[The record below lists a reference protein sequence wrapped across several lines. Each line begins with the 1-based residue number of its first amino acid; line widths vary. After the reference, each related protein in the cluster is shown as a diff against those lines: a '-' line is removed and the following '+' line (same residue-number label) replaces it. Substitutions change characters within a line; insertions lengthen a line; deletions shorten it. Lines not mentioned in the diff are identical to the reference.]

1 MGCTVLPTADEETC
15 IQAARNGDLEA
26 FNTLVVAYQSQVYA
40 LAYRLLGET
49 ESAADVVQDT
59 FLAAFQHIGTFRRG
73 SLRAWLL
80 RIAANLAYDALRRRR
95 ARPSSPLS
103 IFIHAD
109 GVRPPHGN
117 NKEDDP
123 EDWVER
129 QELASEIQRALETLP
144 PEQRVVVVLCDIE
157 DVPYA
162 EAAGMLGISLG
173 TLKSRLSRGRAR
185 LRTHFFDRR
194 ELLPEY
200 LRFIIGRF
208 AAAEMSPA
216 VRQEDSDGS
225 ARPV

>member
-1 MGCTVLPTADEETC
+1 MERTVLSTADEETC

-26 FNTLVVAYQSQVYA
+26 FNTLVVAYQGQVYA
-40 LAYRLLGET
+40 LAYRLLGEA

-59 FLAAFQHIGTFRRG
+59 FLAAFQHIHAFRRG

-95 ARPSSPLS
+95 SRPSSPLS
-103 IFIHAD
+103 VVIHSN
-109 GVRPPHGN
+109 GVRLPHGRDG
-117 NKEDDP
+117 EDDP

-129 QELASEIQRALETLP
+129 RELASEIQRALETLP

-157 DVPYA
+157 DIPYA
-162 EAAGMLGISLG
+162 EAASMLDISLG

-185 LRTHFFDRR
+185 LRAHFFDHG

-208 AAAEMSPA
+208 SAAETCPA
-216 VRQEDSDGS
+216 ARQEDADGS
-225 ARPV
+225 ARPA